1 MVVVIMTRSKTKNS
15 PHQYQYIPFVVKAL
29 KQLLQDFS
37 ENEHSD
43 TKRGDAE
50 SEDGV
55 RLCFQ
60 IKNSMLIYVLQNS
73 EWADSD
79 EEGGELVQGL
89 KKEEYAYLSEILGG
103 KSGFDEDDESSGG
116 LDDDD
121 LKDDP
126 VYTIDIKVC
135 DVLLSRALLR
145 SYQPLLRLIW
155 ETSFYNSLNN
165 LNSALLLIS

>member
-1 MVVVIMTRSKTKNS
+1 
-15 PHQYQYIPFVVKAL
+15 
-29 KQLLQDFS
+29 
-37 ENEHSD
+37 
-43 TKRGDAE
+43 
-50 SEDGV
+50 
-55 RLCFQ
+55 
-60 IKNSMLIYVLQNS
+60 MLIYVLQNS

-126 VYTIDIKVC
+126 VYTMDIKVC
-135 DVLLSRALLR
+135 NVSLSRALLR
-145 SYQPLLRLIW
+145 FYLPLSRLIW
-155 ETSFYNSLNN
+155 EISFHSSRSKLS
-165 LNSALLLIS
+165 SALLLIS